1 MNDGIDTPVVMVAI
15 AGMVAEAA
23 HRGGVGAALI
33 ELAIGLAAGAVLGR
47 RAALR
52 GARRRKLLSAAMAG
66 PAVLSLALLAYTA
79 ALALQVTGSLRH
91 SSGMAFTWA
100 VGPAGAPDAG
110 PGGGVRG
117 GTRELVSMIGWLVFG
132 AARLIVLT
140 DGISLALV
148 G

>member
-33 ELAIGLAAGAVLGR
+33 ELAIGLAAGAIR

-52 GARRRKLLSAAMAG
+52 RARRRKLLSAAMAG
-66 PAVLSLALLAYTA
+66 PAVLSLALLACTA
-79 ALALQVTGSLRH
+79 WRCTVTGSLRH

-100 VGPAGAPDAG
+100 VGRPVHLTP
-110 PGGGVRG
+110 VRG
-117 GTRELVSMIGWLVFG
+117 AEFVEELASSC
-132 AARLIVLT
+132 R
-140 DGISLALV
+140 
-148 G
+148 

>member
-1 MNDGIDTPVVMVAI
+1 MNDGIDTSVVMVAI
-15 AGMVAEAA
+15 AGMVAEAD

-79 ALALQVTGSLRH
+79 ALGLHGNGFIA
-91 SSGMAFTWA
+91 AF
-100 VGPAGAPDAG
+100 VGDGVHLG
-110 PGGGVRG
+110 GRPGRC
-117 GTRELVSMIGWLVFG
+117 T
-132 AARLIVLT
+132 
-140 DGISLALV
+140 
-148 G
+148 